1 MKHESQLNTVLDTLG
16 YGYAYLNKALQIVS
30 NNSIFQTLSIS
41 DQPVYNKSIYDI
53 YPETFGLESIIEDL
67 IQNKRS
73 SFFISNIE
81 RQGTDKEVF
90 YFDLML
96 LSLKEKSVPIICLIK
111 NVSESVA
118 NKRILVQQKNEI
130 KLLENLLIH
139 RTRFHTAS
147 ILGNSPKIGQVRSM
161 IDKLAKVPTATV
173 LLLGES
179 GTGKNFIA
187 NKIHYSSNKP
197 DTPFIEINC
206 AALPETLLESELFGY
221 EKGAFTHAV
230 NTRKGLIEDA
240 DGGTLFL
247 DEIGELPIKTQA
259 KLLSFLESKK
269 FRRLGSNIE
278 KKVNIRLIAA
288 TNRNL
293 EAMVNEGTFRDDL
306 LFRLNVVTIHLPP
319 LRELD
324 SDISMI
330 GLHFIKLF
338 NLEFNK
344 KVKGFTKN
352 AHNKLLSYNWPGNVR
367 ELSNCIERA
376 MIFIDS
382 SYIDEG
388 DLIFGQNLNN
398 TKQKFWEIPS
408 SDLNLERLEKKL
420 IESAL
425 LRTNGNKS
433 KAAKLLGLTRDTLRY
448 RIEKY
453 NLEPTKNRG

>member
-1 MKHESQLNTVLDTLG
+1 MKHESQLNIVLETLG
-16 YGYAYLNKALQIVS
+16 YGYAYLNKALEIVS
-30 NNSIFQTLSIS
+30 YNSIFQILSIS
-41 DQPVYNKSIYDI
+41 DQSVQNKSIYNI
-53 YPETFGLESIIEDL
+53 YPESFGLESILEEL

-96 LSLKEKSVPIICLIK
+96 LSFKDKSMPIICLIK
-111 NVSESVA
+111 NVSESVV
-118 NKRILVQQKNEI
+118 NKQILVQQKNEI
-130 KLLENLLIH
+130 KLLENMLIH

-147 ILGNSPKIGQVRSM
+147 ILGNSPKIEQVRLM

-187 NKIHYSSNKP
+187 NKIHYSSNKL
-197 DTPFIEINC
+197 DTPFVEINC

-230 NTRKGLIEDA
+230 NTRKGLIEEA
-240 DGGTLFL
+240 DSGTLFL

-330 GLHFIKLF
+330 GIHFIKLF

-352 AHNKLLSYNWPGNVR
+352 AHNKLLAYNWPGNVR

-382 SYIDEG
+382 SYIDES
-388 DLIFGQNLNN
+388 DLILGQHLNS
-398 TKQKFWEIPS
+398 TKQKFWKIPS
-408 SDLNLERLEKKL
+408 TDLNLERLEKKL

-453 NLEPTKNRG
+453 NMEPTKKRG

>member
-1 MKHESQLNTVLDTLG
+1 MKHESQLNIVLDTLG
-16 YGYAYLNKALQIVS
+16 YGYAYLDKALQIVF
-30 NNSIFQTLSIS
+30 NNYVFQILSIS
-41 DQPVYNKSIYDI
+41 HQSVHNKTIYDV
-53 YPETFGLESIIEDL
+53 YPETFGLDSILEEL
-67 IQNKRS
+67 MQNKRS
-73 SFFISNIE
+73 SFFIPNLE
-81 RQGTDKEVF
+81 RRVTDTEIF

-96 LSLKEKSVPIICLIK
+96 LSLKDKSMPIICLIK
-111 NVSESVA
+111 NVSEIVI
-118 NKRILVQQKNEI
+118 NKQILVQQKNEI
-130 KLLENLLIH
+130 KLLENLLGH
-139 RTRFHTAS
+139 RTQFHTAS
-147 ILGNSPKIGQVRSM
+147 ILGNSPKIGQVKLM

-179 GTGKNFIA
+179 GTGKNLVA

-221 EKGAFTHAV
+221 EKGAFTHAI
-230 NTRKGLIEDA
+230 NTRKGLIEEA

-247 DEIGELPIKTQA
+247 DEIGELPVKTQA

-269 FRRLGSNIE
+269 FRRLGSNVE

-293 EAMVNEGTFRDDL
+293 EAMVNEGTFREDL
-306 LFRLNVVTIHLPP
+306 LFRLNVVTIHLPS

-324 SDISMI
+324 MDISMI
-330 GLHFIKLF
+330 GLHFIKVF
-338 NLEFNK
+338 NLEFK
-344 KVKGFTKN
+344 KEVRGFTKN
-352 AHNKLLSYNWPGNVR
+352 ALNKLLAYKWPGNVR

-376 MIFIDS
+376 MIFIES
-382 SYIDEG
+382 NYIDED
-388 DLIFGQNLNN
+388 DLILGQQVKSS
-398 TKQKFWEIPS
+398 KQELWEIPTS
-408 SDLNLERLEKKL
+408 GLNLEQIEKRL

-425 LRTNGNKS
+425 LRANGNKS

-453 NLEPTKNRG
+453 NS